1 MKCLFC
7 DSKNFQTQLD
17 QTISPP
23 CHVIEYREF
32 ICEKGHLFKYRRQ
45 YDCELCG
52 PEKITLH
59 ESAWCFLGISKK
71 FPGRMTDISI
81 YEDNSWGNYR
91 LSELK
96 YCTDLHTKTFI
107 IQTYLNQQETLKNER
122 NTSRT
127 AWLLCSL
134 KLRKWINRDIAKM
147 IGVYLNRKPFIFF

>member
-7 DSKNFQTQLD
+7 DDSIKFLTSSVSS
-17 QTISPP
+17 ISI
-23 CHVIEYREF
+23 CHVIEYREL
-32 ICEKGHLFKYRRQ
+32 ICEKGHLFKYRKQ

-52 PEKITLH
+52 PEEITLY
-59 ESAWCFLGISKK
+59 ESTWCFLGVSET

-107 IQTYLNQQETLKNER
+107 IQTHIGQQNTLKKER
-122 NTSRT
+122 NQSRT

-134 KLRKWINRDIAKM
+134 RLRKWINRDIAKM
-147 IGVYLNRKPFIFF
+147 IGVYLNLKPFIFF

>member
-7 DSKNFQTQLD
+7 DSTKFQTD
-17 QTISPP
+17 QRISSIST

-32 ICEKGHLFKYRRQ
+32 ICEKGHLFKYRRK
-45 YDCELCG
+45 YGCELCG
-52 PEKITLH
+52 PEEITLH
-59 ESAWCFLGISKK
+59 ESYWYFLGVSET
-71 FPGRMTDISI
+71 FPGRMTDIAV

-107 IQTYLNQQETLKNER
+107 IQKYLNQQETLKKER
-122 NTSRT
+122 NISRT

-134 KLRKWINRDIAKM
+134 RLRKWINRDIAKM
-147 IGVYLNRKPFIFF
+147 IGVYLNLKPFIFF